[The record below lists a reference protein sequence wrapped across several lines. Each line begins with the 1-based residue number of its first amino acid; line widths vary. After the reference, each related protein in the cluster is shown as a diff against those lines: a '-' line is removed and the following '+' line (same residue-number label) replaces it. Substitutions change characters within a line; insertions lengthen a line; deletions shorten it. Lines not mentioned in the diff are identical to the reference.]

1 MSAALDMDV
10 LSRWVGCEERA
21 VDFITPALVDRF
33 KATLGGSALG
43 LHWCLAMPTVPMSDV
58 GHDGHPKKGGFL
70 PPVPLQYRMWAAG
83 ETTFYSDLPDTGAVE
98 WHSTIEDVTLKQGR
112 TGPLVFVNVLHR
124 YSAEETVRLQERQTI
139 VYKETAAAAPSNL
152 GELFEVD
159 FDRVLETN
167 SVLLFRYSALT
178 FNGHRIHYDE
188 PYARE
193 VEGYEGLVVHGPMIA
208 TCLMQLAANEAE
220 RMGVALENFSFRGV
234 SPAIAGDDLQLLG
247 RREEGGFILEA
258 RNAAGHVK
266 MQAKAT
272 LKA

>member
-1 MSAALDMDV
+1 MSAALDMDD
-10 LSRWVGCEERA
+10 LTRWVGREERA

-33 KATLGGSALG
+33 KATLGSSALG

-83 ETTFYSDLPDTGAVE
+83 ETTFYSDLPETGEVE
-98 WHSTIEDVTLKQGR
+98 RHSTIDDVTLKQGR

-124 YSAEETVRLQERQTI
+124 YSAEGRIRLQERQTI
-139 VYKETAAAAPSNL
+139 VYKETAASAPSHA
-152 GELFEVD
+152 GDPFAADFEQM
-159 FDRVLETN
+159 LETN

-193 VEGYEGLVVHGPMIA
+193 VEGYEGIVVHGPMIA
-208 TCLMQLAANEAE
+208 TCLMQMAGREAE
-220 RMGVALENFSFRGV
+220 RMGVTLENFTFRGV
-234 SPAIAGDDLQLLG
+234 SPAIAGGTLQLLG
-247 RREEGGFILEA
+247 KREEGGFILQAQDDEG
-258 RNAAGHVK
+258 RVK
-266 MQAKAT
+266 MEAKAS